1 MVHDG
6 ASEAGLDATPEAPS
20 ALPAPGRYDG
30 IGRLYGDEGLQ
41 RLQASH
47 VMVVGLGG
55 VGSWTV
61 EALARSGVGRLTLV
75 DLDEICLGNTNRQ
88 LHTLTTTVGRSKA
101 EVLAER
107 VHAIDPGCQVEA
119 VVDFFTASSAAELL
133 DRRPDVVVDAIDSP
147 RAKVEL
153 VVRCRERGMALVVC
167 GGAGGRIDPLALRR
181 GDLAESGG
189 DGLLRGLRRALRVR
203 EPSLGAGPWGL
214 PAVWSVEP
222 QRWPDGQ
229 GCVSTVPPA
238 GGRSR
243 RLDCAEGFGAATMV
257 TGSFGFALAAL
268 AVEQL
273 LAQASGR
280 IGPGAKTGG
289 APGEIG

>member
-1 MVHDG
+1 MMVHNG
-6 ASEAGLDATPEAPS
+6 ASEANSCVVPAA
-20 ALPAPGRYDG
+20 AAAAPAPGRYDG
-30 IGRLYGDEGLQ
+30 IARLYGDDGLA
-41 RLQASH
+41 RLQAGH
-47 VMVVGLGG
+47 AMVIGLGG

-88 LHTLTTTVGRSKA
+88 LHALTATVGRPKA

-107 VHAIDPGCQVEA
+107 VHAIDPGCHVEA
-119 VVDFFTASSAAELL
+119 VVDFFTARSAAALL

-147 RAKVEL
+147 RAKLEL
-153 VVRCRERGMALVVC
+153 VVSCRERGLPLVVC

-189 DGLLRGLRRALRVR
+189 DGLLRGLRRALRQR
-203 EPSLGAGPWGL
+203 EPGLGQGPWGIQ
-214 PAVWSVEP
+214 AVWSVEP

-229 GCVSTVPPA
+229 GCVSVTPPP
-238 GGRSR
+238 GGRPR

-268 AVEQL
+268 AVEL
-273 LAQASGR
+273 LALRAQPPA
-280 IGPGAKTGG
+280 
-289 APGEIG
+289 E